1 MITRHVKLQCC
12 AGLHALYL
20 QLETQGQRLLTF
32 HFPVGH
38 THQGLYSKGLYVPK
52 QACLLRLY
60 FHSKGTDCACRGRS
74 VFLGE
79 VSVLRLWDPAV
90 LEFSGLADWSER
102 CHCRG
107 AQRAF
112 HEDWEV
118 KEHSLGQNSWTY
130 KNQTLNE
137 TFRKRGRG
145 RSRYDAYVM
154 KSLPR
159 PSTKLNVF
167 YNSVFFF
174 FLCC

>member
-1 MITRHVKLQCC
+1 MASHCGTTLSVLVPPWLGSVVCVRGFRSPASVELDVSVGLWLQWEWTGTITVITRHVKLQCC

-90 LEFSGLADWSER
+90 LEFSGLLIGLKDVIV
-102 CHCRG
+102 
-107 AQRAF
+107 
-112 HEDWEV
+112 EV
-118 KEHSLGQNSWTY
+118 HREPFMRT
-130 KNQTLNE
+130 
-137 TFRKRGRG
+137 GR
-145 RSRYDAYVM
+145 
-154 KSLPR
+154 
-159 PSTKLNVF
+159 
-167 YNSVFFF
+167 
-174 FLCC
+174 